1 MTSAPHSKNLKNGN
15 KMRYDAD
22 IDFRVSKADKD
33 ALRKLAAQHNLPL
46 SDFIRRAVIDMRI
59 PEPSDH
65 QLVTALYK
73 VNADLARLGNL
84 LKMGID
90 EGTFTREKMDG
101 LILDIAE
108 TRGLVKQ
115 TALDI
120 KQARK

>member
-1 MTSAPHSKNLKNGN
+1 MKQNARFELRLSE
-15 KMRYDAD
+15 
-22 IDFRVSKADKD
+22 ADKD
-33 ALRKLAAQHNLPL
+33 ALKGLAAQYGLPL

-65 QLVTALYK
+65 QLVKTLCK

-90 EGTFTREKMDG
+90 EGTLTREQVDS

-120 KQARK
+120 KQGRK